1 MCVWNSRD
9 GESTTHCCP
18 QGPGTS
24 LAFTCIKSECPTQA
38 RMGGGGCKNI
48 DFLSGQQISCRGS
61 SMHTECQNIFIV
73 EVVSLILLDKLRNE
87 TSTITVALIA
97 QIELKLTDSANSF

>member
-1 MCVWNSRD
+1 MCGTVGT

-38 RMGGGGCKNI
+38 RIGGGGGGGGC
-48 DFLSGQQISCRGS
+48 GS
-61 SMHTECQNIFIV
+61 F
-73 EVVSLILLDKLRNE
+73 K
-87 TSTITVALIA
+87 
-97 QIELKLTDSANSF
+97 

>member
-1 MCVWNSRD
+1 
-9 GESTTHCCP
+9 
-18 QGPGTS
+18 
-24 LAFTCIKSECPTQA
+24 
-38 RMGGGGCKNI
+38 
-48 DFLSGQQISCRGS
+48 
-61 SMHTECQNIFIV
+61 MHTECQNIFIV